1 MAPGRHV
8 QALVMII
15 IFPAI
20 SLVLVSLRILS
31 RFLSK
36 NWGWDDVF
44 VVIAMILSIGMCV
57 TSWGYTKYAS
67 QGFPPT
73 YFPPDSFRFSV
84 LGKQYNLANQLLYFP
99 ILTFVRASII
109 TFILRLHGLRKFVI
123 QSLRIL
129 FVINFCVGIAI
140 FFADLFQCT
149 PLRYAWDSEELDRKA
164 QEAAG
169 ADENGMKNGKL
180 IRGGGCIKGKAFF
193 ISMALLSI
201 ALDCCLLTIPSA
213 IVWGINMPRR
223 QKFMVVGVLS
233 IGVVV
238 TIFAII
244 RLILVSGNFDLPTLE
259 RAYDIE
265 YTFSNIETNGAIWA
279 AAVPALKSLI
289 ARLSPRLW
297 QTATAPSLPYPV
309 SSKLPPASSFPSLI
323 PPIAGS
329 ENGYRAPFSTDAHS
343 YPLSSLPPLRRINNS
358 EAEIRR
364 FEYDSKVSSLFRSGH
379 NYIPDGLS
387 SEGAMSVH
395 SGSSNRQTP
404 SDPTLAPRRE
414 NEKRFLL
421 SPSATPTGPV
431 QSAGS
436 SCAHP
441 RAVEG
446 NERPLE
452 RGD

>member
-44 VVIAMILSIGMCV
+44 VVIAM
-57 TSWGYTKYAS
+57 YAS

-279 AAVPALKSLI
+279 AAVPA
-289 ARLSPRLW
+289 
-297 QTATAPSLPYPV
+297 
-309 SSKLPPASSFPSLI
+309 
-323 PPIAGS
+323 
-329 ENGYRAPFSTDAHS
+329 
-343 YPLSSLPPLRRINNS
+343 